1 VKSFTIFLALWGWA
15 MFGRTT
21 FGSAQE
27 VRASK
32 QQTQRT
38 YSQSVSAVK
47 AALRDL
53 AGGTSGRLPAL
64 EGFVVPGRHALD
76 QYGRPYYQ
84 CVVRVMSA
92 PSGGTPSGG
101 SVVQVTAKITAW
113 YRGRE
118 KSGYEGLES
127 NGRIEADLLDRLQ
140 ESLRASLPGT
150 VNSASGQSSVSQ
162 PSVKTGARSDSGI
175 AVAKSD
181 RAPNVF
187 APTIPAPTPQLP
199 RKSALS
205 PSMPASAPVSTNTAL
220 EQEAKNLEEILR
232 NQSHPT
238 NLIAVKRDQTPV
250 SESPSAGS
258 KVLFLASAED
268 EFEVLD
274 VNPEWVHVRIS
285 GLSRGWLRRTS
296 IEMPGESMVPAGAG
310 ASLSPSPSPSPSDP
324 EASTPNLV
332 AKSSPLFAVSS
343 DEVGT
348 FPGDWA
354 PLKGKSVK
362 IISVQQ
368 ASNSGLITSPQDKM
382 RFADGLF
389 KEEVVPPTAEGLV
402 VIFDAEDGGMIAA
415 TGAVLQQWRSGSI
428 SEKAFWKQCFLDP
441 PELVGPN

>member
-1 VKSFTIFLALWGWA
+1 MKSFAIFLALWGWA
-15 MFGRTT
+15 MFGMTT

-32 QQTQRT
+32 QETQRT
-38 YSQSVSAVK
+38 FSQPMSAVK
-47 AALRDL
+47 AALKNL

-64 EGFVVPGRHALD
+64 DGFVVPGRHALD
-76 QYGRPYYQ
+76 QYERPYYQ
-84 CVVRVMSA
+84 CVVHVIPAA
-92 PSGGTPSGG
+92 PGGSSSGG

-118 KSGYEGLES
+118 KPGYEELNS
-127 NGRIEADLLDRLQ
+127 NGRVEADLLDRLQ
-140 ESLRASLPGT
+140 ESLRGISPGSVNSGFGEPSATPGT
-150 VNSASGQSSVSQ
+150 AAS
-162 PSVKTGARSDSGI
+162 SGI
-175 AVAKSD
+175 AVAKSGT
-181 RAPNVF
+181 APS
-187 APTIPAPTPQLP
+187 ISAPTPQFP
-199 RKSALS
+199 RKSGLN
-205 PSMPASAPVSTNTAL
+205 PSMPASAPASTDTAL

-238 NLIAVKRDQTPV
+238 NLVTVKRDQTPV
-250 SESPSAGS
+250 SESPSAAS

-285 GLSRGWLRRTS
+285 GLSRGWLRRNS
-296 IEMPGESMVPAGAG
+296 VEMPGESKVQAGAG
-310 ASLSPSPSPSPSDP
+310 ASQAKSQSQSQSLSGT
-324 EASTPNLV
+324 EARMSNSV
-332 AKSSPLFAVSS
+332 AKSSSLFAVSS

-368 ASNSGLITSPQDKM
+368 ASTSGIISSPQDKM

-389 KEEVVPPTAEGLV
+389 KEEVVPPPAEGLV
-402 VIFDAEDGGMIAA
+402 VIFDSEDGGMIAA
-415 TGAVLQQWRSGSI
+415 TESVLEQWRNGAI
-428 SEKAFWKQCFLDP
+428 SEREFWKQCFLDP
-441 PELVGPN
+441 PELVGSN

>member
-1 VKSFTIFLALWGWA
+1 VKSFTIFFIFLALWGWP
-15 MFGRTT
+15 MFGSTT
-21 FGSAQE
+21 CGSAQE

-32 QQTQRT
+32 QVTQRT
-38 YSQSVSAVK
+38 YSRPVSEVK
-47 AALRDL
+47 AALKDL

-64 EGFVVPGRHALD
+64 DGFVVPGRHALD
-76 QYGRPYYQ
+76 QYERPYYQ
-84 CVVRVMSA
+84 CLVRVMPA
-92 PSGGTPSGG
+92 PSGGSPSGG

-113 YRGRE
+113 YRSPDNSGRE
-118 KSGYEGLES
+118 NSGYEGLES

-140 ESLRASLPGT
+140 ESLRASEPGT
-150 VNSASGQSSVSQ
+150 ANSAS
-162 PSVKTGARSDSGI
+162 VKPGAGTDSGI

-181 RAPNVF
+181 GAPNIL
-187 APTIPAPTPQLP
+187 APNISAPTPQLR
-199 RKSALS
+199 RKSGLT
-205 PSMPASAPVSTNTAL
+205 PSMPASAPGSTDKAL

-250 SESPSAGS
+250 SETPSAGS

-296 IEMPGESMVPAGAG
+296 IEMPGESRVPAGEG
-310 ASLSPSPSPSPSDP
+310 AALSLSLSDP
-324 EASTPNLV
+324 EASASNSL

-368 ASNSGLITSPQDKM
+368 APSSGRITSPQDKM
-382 RFADGLF
+382 RFAEGLF
-389 KEEVVPPTAEGLV
+389 KEEVVSPPAEGLV

-415 TGAVLQQWRSGSI
+415 TGSVLEQWRKGAI
-428 SEKAFWKQCFLDP
+428 SEREFWKQCFLDP